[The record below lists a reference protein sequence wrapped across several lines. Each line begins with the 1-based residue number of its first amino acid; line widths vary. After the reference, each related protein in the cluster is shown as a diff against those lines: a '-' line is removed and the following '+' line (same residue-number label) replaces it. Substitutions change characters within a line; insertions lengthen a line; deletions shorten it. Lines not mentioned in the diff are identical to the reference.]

1 MQMTTTAE
9 KRKPIGGRKAGANR
23 TTIACAFCGGTG
35 GDPYGVLSK
44 VSNCPVCQGHKTV
57 EVETPTVPCAYCRGT
72 GRQRHT
78 RLTCSAC
85 KGKGVIT
92 LAGPTAGCPQCRG
105 TGRMVESDLAC
116 SRCGGAGL
124 IADESVEAGE
134 QNPAAPAPQEQSGK
148 QPNTKT
154 DLRG

>member
-1 MQMTTTAE
+1 MITTAE
-9 KRKPIGGRKAGANR
+9 KQKSIGGRKAGTNR

-35 GDPYGVLSK
+35 RDPYGVLSK

-72 GRQRHT
+72 GKQRHS

-92 LAGPTAGCPQCRG
+92 LAGPTATCPQCRG

-116 SRCGGAGL
+116 SLCKGAGL
-124 IADESVEAGE
+124 IPGQPVEAGE
-134 QNPAAPAPQEQSGK
+134 QNSAAPAQEQSGR
-148 QPNTKT
+148 QPNTET